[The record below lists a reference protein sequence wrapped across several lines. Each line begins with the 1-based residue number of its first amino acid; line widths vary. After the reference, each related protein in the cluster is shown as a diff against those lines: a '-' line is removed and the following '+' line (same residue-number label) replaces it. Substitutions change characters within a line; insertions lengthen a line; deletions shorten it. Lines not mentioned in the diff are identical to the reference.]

1 MRNSLILFILLLV
14 SATCFADIVI
24 NEIHYNPS
32 VGPDTYYEFLELYNT
47 GTAVVDMT
55 NWTIADTT
63 MSTPVAFSAQIQ
75 AGGYVVIAQNDSVYA
90 NLQCPVIAAGTYFGL
105 GNSGKHL
112 ELRDGAGNLIDNVDY
127 GVTAPWPTEPNGSD
141 ASLELIDPA
150 ADNNVAAN
158 WHASFVFGGT
168 PGEMNS
174 MTGLTADVTLGP
186 APLTVQFTS
195 ITVGTPTAYSWDFDN
210 DGTEDATSANP
221 SYTYQNQGVYT
232 VVLTASYAS
241 GDEVVTMEDYIEV
254 TSASSVVLYTE
265 DFEANGID
273 NVTTISVTGNQT
285 WGLDTTH
292 GVDGSS
298 CAKVSGYDNG
308 FNANEDWMITPAID
322 LSTVNAATLTFWTA
336 MSYTG
341 NPLEVFISTDFAG
354 NVTTATWTPI
364 QATLCPG
371 SWTWTESGDIDLM
384 NYLNQNIYVGF
395 KFTSTDTESA
405 TWEVDNILVMGTT
418 GTATFEDVNK
428 AKVFAVNNY
437 PNPFNP
443 MTNIAFSLKND
454 TNVEV
459 SVYNVKGQLVKT
471 FAKQAYKAGER
482 SVVWNGKDNN
492 NNDVTS
498 GVYFYKVQTPETSV
512 VKKMIM
518 IK

>member
-1 MRNSLILFILLLV
+1 MRNSLILFILLFV
-14 SATCFADIVI
+14 SVTCFADIVI

-32 VGPDTYYEFLELYNT
+32 VGPDTDYEFLELYNT
-47 GTAVVDMT
+47 GTSVVDMT
-55 NWTIADTT
+55 NWTISDTS
-63 MSTPVAFSAQIQ
+63 MSTPVAFTAQIQ
-75 AGGYVVIAQNDSVYA
+75 AGGYVVIAQNDSAYA

-105 GNSGKHL
+105 GNSGKRL
-112 ELRDGAGNLIDNVDY
+112 QLMDDTGAIIDDVEYSDSD
-127 GVTAPWPTEPNGSD
+127 PWPTEPDGGD
-141 ASLELIDPA
+141 VSLELNDPT

-168 PGEMNS
+168 PGAMNS
-174 MTGLTADVTLGP
+174 MTGFSADVNLGP

-195 ITVGTPTAYSWDFDN
+195 VSIGNPTAYSWDFDN

-232 VVLTASYAS
+232 VVLTATYAT

-254 TSASSVVLYTE
+254 TSASSVVIFTE
-265 DFEANGID
+265 DFETGID
-273 NVTTISVTGNQT
+273 NMTLVSVVGDQT
-285 WGLDTTH
+285 WEHSTQYGLN
-292 GVDGSS
+292 GSY
-298 CAKVSGYDNG
+298 CAKVTG
-308 FNANEDWMITPAID
+308 FDGGAHANEDWMITPALD
-322 LSTVNAATLTFWTA
+322 LSTVSAATLTFWTA
-336 MSYTG
+336 KDYTG
-341 NPLEVFISTDFAG
+341 PDLEVFISTDFAG

-371 SWTWTESGDIDLM
+371 SWTWTESGAIDLA
-384 NYLNQNIYVGF
+384 NYIGQTAYVAW
-395 KFTSTDTESA
+395 KFTSTDSESA
-405 TWEVDNILVMGTT
+405 TWEVDGILVMGST
-418 GTATFEDVNK
+418 GTATFEDVNE
-428 AKVFAVNNY
+428 AKGLQVSNY

-443 MTNIAFSLKND
+443 TTKIAFSLKND

-471 FAKQAYKAGER
+471 FAKESYKAGER

-512 VKKMIM
+512 VKKMVM